1 MVSNLNNLLPYLS
14 RPINLIII
22 FSIVYVFSLPP
33 FGVSVFYY
41 ISFSIIYYN
50 ILTNDNFSKKY
61 IFYFFLFT
69 QIITLS
75 WITQSF
81 YSGGF
86 GYLFL
91 GIILVGVLS
100 IFIAFLHY
108 SATILILV
116 TFKKKLL
123 QIFLLPLGLSIVE
136 ILKEFIFG
144 GFPWNPS
151 AIIYYKNIW
160 ILKSLPFFGVYGLGL
175 VVHLIVGLIIYFLYY
190 KKKVVIF
197 SLSSVL
203 VLIYAFG
210 FFENNTERKTN
221 NETLNILLIQ
231 PNLYESLVEFDV
243 LRNLEIYEKLT
254 LEALTNSPKVDLI
267 IWPEGSLPIDLNNR
281 DGLLTRLSSLINED
295 QKIIVGSSAIEENQ
309 LFNRLYIIDHQGK
322 TIDFYDK
329 QKLVLFGEYIPF
341 VKPIVSK
348 FLNLGMN
355 YTPGNNQKILKLPK
369 NINAVPMICFES
381 IFNYKSINTEVCN
394 ADMVIQISNDSWF
407 GKWYGPHQHLANSLL
422 RSVEFQKPLI
432 RSTPSGITSVV
443 DYSGKIIQTIPTNKK
458 GYLYYQHPINKYKSN
473 CSSTLFSVSLL
484 IFLIF
489 LLSFLYVRI
498 KK

>member
-1 MVSNLNNLLPYLS
+1 MVSNPNNILPYLS
-14 RPINLIII
+14 RPISLIII
-22 FSIVYVFSLPP
+22 CSIFYIFSLPP

-41 ISFSIIYYN
+41 LSLSIIFYN
-50 ILTNDNFSKKY
+50 ILTNNNFSKKK
-61 IFYFFLFT
+61 IFYFFLLT

-81 YSGGF
+81 YSGGI

-100 IFIAFLHY
+100 VFIALLLY

-116 TFKKKLL
+116 TFKKKSL

-144 GFPWNPS
+144 GFPWNPA

-160 ILKSLPFFGVYGLGL
+160 ILKTLPFLGVYGLGL
-175 VVHLIVGLIIYFLYY
+175 VVHLIVGFIIYFLYF
-190 KKKVVIF
+190 KNKAVTF
-197 SLSSVL
+197 SLSA
-203 VLIYAFG
+203 VLILVYVFG
-210 FFENNTERKTN
+210 FFENNTERKTE

-254 LEALTNSPKVDLI
+254 LEALTNSPKADLI
-267 IWPEGSLPIDLNNR
+267 IWPEGSLPIDLNNSN
-281 DGLLTRLSSLINED
+281 GLLSRLSSLINED

-309 LFNRLYIIDHQGK
+309 LFNRLYIIDHQG
-322 TIDFYDK
+322 TIVDFYDK

-355 YTPGNNQKILKLPK
+355 YTPGSNQKILKLPK

-394 ADMVIQISNDSWF
+394 SDMVIQISNDSWF

-432 RSTPSGITSVV
+432 RSTPSGITSVI
-443 DYSGKIIQTIPTNKK
+443 DHSGKVIETIPTNKK
-458 GYLYYQHPINKYKSN
+458 GYLYYQHPINKFKSN
-473 CSSTLFSVSLL
+473 CSSTLFSSTLL
-484 IFLIF
+484 IFFIF
-489 LLSFLYVRI
+489 LFSFLYVRI

>member
-33 FGVSVFYY
+33 FGVSIFYY
-41 ISFSIIYYN
+41 ISFSIIFYN

-86 GYLFL
+86 GYLIL

-100 IFIAFLHY
+100 LFIAFLHY

-160 ILKSLPFFGVYGLGL
+160 ILKSLPFLGVYGLGL
-175 VVHLIVGLIIYFLYY
+175 VVHLIVGLMIYFLYY
-190 KKKVVIF
+190 KNKVVTL
-197 SLSSVL
+197 SLSLVL

-231 PNLYESLVEFDV
+231 PNLYE
-243 LRNLEIYEKLT
+243 
-254 LEALTNSPKVDLI
+254 
-267 IWPEGSLPIDLNNR
+267 
-281 DGLLTRLSSLINED
+281 
-295 QKIIVGSSAIEENQ
+295 
-309 LFNRLYIIDHQGK
+309 
-322 TIDFYDK
+322 
-329 QKLVLFGEYIPF
+329 
-341 VKPIVSK
+341 
-348 FLNLGMN
+348 
-355 YTPGNNQKILKLPK
+355 
-369 NINAVPMICFES
+369 
-381 IFNYKSINTEVCN
+381 
-394 ADMVIQISNDSWF
+394 
-407 GKWYGPHQHLANSLL
+407 
-422 RSVEFQKPLI
+422 
-432 RSTPSGITSVV
+432 
-443 DYSGKIIQTIPTNKK
+443 
-458 GYLYYQHPINKYKSN
+458 
-473 CSSTLFSVSLL
+473 
-484 IFLIF
+484 
-489 LLSFLYVRI
+489 
-498 KK
+498 

>member
-1 MVSNLNNLLPYLS
+1 M
-14 RPINLIII
+14 
-22 FSIVYVFSLPP
+22 
-33 FGVSVFYY
+33 
-41 ISFSIIYYN
+41 
-50 ILTNDNFSKKY
+50 
-61 IFYFFLFT
+61 
-69 QIITLS
+69 
-75 WITQSF
+75 
-81 YSGGF
+81 
-86 GYLFL
+86 
-91 GIILVGVLS
+91 
-100 IFIAFLHY
+100 
-108 SATILILV
+108 
-116 TFKKKLL
+116 
-123 QIFLLPLGLSIVE
+123 
-136 ILKEFIFG
+136 
-144 GFPWNPS
+144 
-151 AIIYYKNIW
+151 
-160 ILKSLPFFGVYGLGL
+160 
-175 VVHLIVGLIIYFLYY
+175 
-190 KKKVVIF
+190 
-197 SLSSVL
+197 SSVL

-210 FFENNTERKTN
+210 FFENNNERKTN

-281 DGLLTRLSSLINED
+281 DGLLSRLSSLINED
-295 QKIIVGSSAIEENQ
+295 QNIIVGSSAIEENQ

-355 YTPGNNQKILKLPK
+355 YTPGTNQKILKLPK
-369 NINAVPMICFES
+369 SINAVPMICFES

-443 DYSGKIIQTIPTNKK
+443 DYSGKIIETIPTNKK

>member
-1 MVSNLNNLLPYLS
+1 MCI
-14 RPINLIII
+14 RDR
-22 FSIVYVFSLPP
+22 FSLPP

-50 ILTNDNFSKKY
+50 ILTNNNFSKKY

-86 GYLFL
+86 GYLLL
-91 GIILVGVLS
+91 GIILVGILS

-160 ILKSLPFFGVYGLGL
+160 ILKSLPFLGVYGLGL
-175 VVHLIVGLIIYFLYY
+175 VVHLIVGLMIYFLYC
-190 KKKVVIF
+190 KNKVVTF
-197 SLSSVL
+197 SLSLVL

-221 NETLNILLIQ
+221 KETLNILLIQ

-267 IWPEGSLPIDLNNR
+267 IWPE
-281 DGLLTRLSSLINED
+281 SSISSRFLINN
-295 QKIIVGSSAIEENQ
+295 KYNKNFSSHMTNFLKQDNINLVAGIEARYINERYNSSV
-309 LFNRLYIIDHQGK
+309 LFKSDSIAYVYHKQRLVPNVEHTPKFFDILGYNLGADNFNIGK
-322 TIDFYDK
+322 NLTMFNINGIDFASMVC
-329 QKLVLFGEYIPF
+329 L
-341 VKPIVSK
+341 
-348 FLNLGMN
+348 
-355 YTPGNNQKILKLPK
+355 
-369 NINAVPMICFES
+369 ES
-381 IFNYKSINTEVCN
+381 IFPNPTRSFVNEGAKFLVYIVNDGWYIKPPEPQQHAKRCIYRAIENRRTVLRSANTGISMIVNPHGNITNLLELNKSGSIN
-394 ADMVIQISNDSWF
+394 AQIEILDKITF
-407 GKWYGPHQHLANSLL
+407 YTKYGN
-422 RSVEFQKPLI
+422 
-432 RSTPSGITSVV
+432 
-443 DYSGKIIQTIPTNKK
+443 
-458 GYLYYQHPINKYKSN
+458 
-473 CSSTLFSVSLL
+473 LFS
-484 IFLIF
+484 IFNVF
-489 LLSFLYVRI
+489 FAQLSPHAVGRRRLPST
-498 KK
+498 

>member
-1 MVSNLNNLLPYLS
+1 MKLWLVVSNLNNLLPYLS

-41 ISFSIIYYN
+41 LSFSIIFYN

-100 IFIAFLHY
+100 LFIAFLHY

-160 ILKSLPFFGVYGLGL
+160 ILKSLPFLGVYGLGL

-190 KKKVVIF
+190 KNKVVIF

-254 LEALTNSPKVDLI
+254 LEALTNTPKADLI

-281 DGLLTRLSSLINED
+281 DGLLSRLSSLIKED
-295 QKIIVGSSAIEENQ
+295 QKNNSWVECYRG
-309 LFNRLYIIDHQGK
+309 
-322 TIDFYDK
+322 
-329 QKLVLFGEYIPF
+329 
-341 VKPIVSK
+341 KPI
-348 FLNLGMN
+348 
-355 YTPGNNQKILKLPK
+355 I
-369 NINAVPMICFES
+369 
-381 IFNYKSINTEVCN
+381 
-394 ADMVIQISNDSWF
+394 
-407 GKWYGPHQHLANSLL
+407 
-422 RSVEFQKPLI
+422 
-432 RSTPSGITSVV
+432 
-443 DYSGKIIQTIPTNKK
+443 
-458 GYLYYQHPINKYKSN
+458 
-473 CSSTLFSVSLL
+473 
-484 IFLIF
+484 
-489 LLSFLYVRI
+489 
-498 KK
+498 